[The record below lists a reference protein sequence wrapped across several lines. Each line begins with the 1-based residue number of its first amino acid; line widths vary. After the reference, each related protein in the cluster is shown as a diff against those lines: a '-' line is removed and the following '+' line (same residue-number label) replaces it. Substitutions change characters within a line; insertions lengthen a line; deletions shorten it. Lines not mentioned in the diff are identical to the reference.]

1 MNSIISKTMG
11 VAFLGGALGAL
22 CLLAAYV
29 SVYGLPVTPRIGVV
43 NIQDI
48 LERHVTDSAAR
59 NLTKN
64 EQRDAASQ
72 FSRAL
77 ESEIAK
83 LANDEQ
89 VRLFVAPAVLS
100 RVPDY
105 TGYIEQRLKVDYA
118 R

>member
-1 MNSIISKTMG
+1 MPSTIYQTMSMS
-11 VAFLGGALGAL
+11 FLGGVLGAL
-22 CLLAAYV
+22 VSLAAGV
-29 SVYGLPVTPRIGVV
+29 AVYGLPVTQQVGVV

-48 LERHVTDSAAR
+48 LERHVTDYAAR
-59 NLTKN
+59 DLTKT
-64 EQRDAASQ
+64 EQREAAAQ

-83 LANDEQ
+83 LAKEEH

-105 TGYIEQRLKVDYA
+105 TGYIEQRLKVDDA
-118 R
+118 L

>member
-1 MNSIISKTMG
+1 MNPTICKTMS
-11 VAFLGGALGAL
+11 VSFLGGVLGTL
-22 CLLAAYV
+22 CILAAFVY
-29 SVYGLPVTPRIGVV
+29 VYGLPVTQRIGVV

-48 LERHVTDSAAR
+48 LERHVKDYAAR
-59 NLTKN
+59 HLTKK
-64 EQRDAASQ
+64 EQRDAASH

-83 LANDEQ
+83 LAKEEN

-105 TGYIEQRLKVDYA
+105 TGYIEQRLKVDDA
-118 R
+118 L

>member
-1 MNSIISKTMG
+1 MTPTLSKTMG
-11 VAFLGGALGAL
+11 VAFLGGVLGAL
-22 CLLAAYV
+22 CLLAAGV
-29 SVYGLPVTPRIGVV
+29 AVYGLPVPPRIGVV

-48 LERHVTDSAAR
+48 LERHVTDVAAR
-59 NLTKN
+59 DLTKQ
-64 EQRDAASQ
+64 EQRDAAAQ

-77 ESEIAK
+77 DAE
-83 LANDEQ
+83 LATLAHEEH

-105 TGYIEQRLKVDYA
+105 TGYIEQRLQVDHA

>member
-1 MNSIISKTMG
+1 MHSTLYKTMG
-11 VAFLGGALGAL
+11 VSFLGGVLGTL
-22 CLLAAYV
+22 CLLAACV
-29 SVYGLPVTPRIGVV
+29 AVYGLPVPQRIGVV

-48 LERHVTDSAAR
+48 LDRHVKDYAAR
-59 NLTKN
+59 DLTKK

-83 LANDEQ
+83 LAKEEN

-100 RVPDY
+100 RAPDY
-105 TGYIEQRLKVDYA
+105 TGYIEQRLKVDHA
-118 R
+118 L

>member
-1 MNSIISKTMG
+1 MNPTTYKIMSVS
-11 VAFLGGALGAL
+11 FLGGALGTL
-22 CLLAAYV
+22 CILAAMA
-29 SVYGLPVTPRIGVV
+29 SVYGLPVTQRIGVV

-48 LERHVTDSAAR
+48 LERHVKDYAAR

-64 EQRDAASQ
+64 EQRDAASH

-77 ESEIAK
+77 ESELAK
-83 LANDEQ
+83 LANDEN

-105 TGYIEQRLKVDYA
+105 TGYIEQRLTVDHA